1 MSEEDY
7 KRIYPKSSRPGLF
20 YGTAE
25 AHKLE
30 KNNSI
35 ESLSLRPIISNIGT
49 VPYKTSKYLAT
60 LLPPLKS
67 WKCNIKNRYE
77 LFKVIKNSK
86 IQ

>member
-1 MSEEDY
+1 MSEEDS

-20 YGTAE
+20 YGTAK
-25 AHKLE
+25 AHKL
-30 KNNSI
+30 KKKNSI
-35 ESLSLRPIISNIGT
+35 ESLSLRPIISHIGT

-67 WKCNIKNRYE
+67 WKSNIKNRYE

>member
-20 YGTAE
+20 YGTAK

-67 WKCNIKNRYE
+67 
-77 LFKVIKNSK
+77 
-86 IQ
+86 